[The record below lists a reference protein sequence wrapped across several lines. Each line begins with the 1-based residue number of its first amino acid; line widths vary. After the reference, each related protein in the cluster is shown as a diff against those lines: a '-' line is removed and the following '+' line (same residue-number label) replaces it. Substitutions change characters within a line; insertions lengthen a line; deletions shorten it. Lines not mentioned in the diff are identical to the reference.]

1 VSNLKEKVKSVLLP
15 IYLSQEVQEMYKEY
29 VEDGGGS
36 FGEFLVE
43 YSEELVYHPETVEEL
58 FEE

>member
-1 VSNLKEKVKSVLLP
+1 MSNLKEKVKSVLLP

>member
-1 VSNLKEKVKSVLLP
+1 MQIKKALQH
-15 IYLSQEVQEMYKEY
+15 IYQSKEVQEMYQEY

-43 YSEELVYHPETVEEL
+43 YSEELMYHPETIEEL
-58 FEE
+58 MEG